1 MAKLNDIL
9 DVEKKR
15 PDEASQRVIHF
26 YQEGSFLRAY
36 EWSAWLCCRYLNDF
50 KATRRVLKG
59 ADDTMVFIGFPITS
73 LEKYSSDG
81 REIMNVDDKA
91 VDMVLPEELLKGE
104 FTEQDF
110 EHWKQSVPLTESS
123 RKERQNVLQT
133 VQSTGQAM
141 SLTSIMQR
149 VLAFPIES
157 KSPLDCMVFLADVKQ
172 QLATI
177 I

>member
-1 MAKLNDIL
+1 MAKLNDIM
-9 DVEKKR
+9 DVEKQR
-15 PDEASQRVIHF
+15 LDEASRRLIHF

-50 KATRRVLKG
+50 KATRRVLKST
-59 ADDTMVFIGFPITS
+59 DDTMVFIGFPITS

-81 REIMNVDDKA
+81 REVINVDEKA
-91 VDMVLPEELLKGE
+91 VDMILSDEIAKGE
-104 FTEQDF
+104 LAEQDF

-123 RKERQNVLQT
+123 RKERQNALQP
-133 VQSTGQAM
+133 VQGAGQGM
-141 SLTSIMQR
+141 SLTGIMQR

-157 KSPLDCMVFLADVKQ
+157 KSPLECMVFLADVKS